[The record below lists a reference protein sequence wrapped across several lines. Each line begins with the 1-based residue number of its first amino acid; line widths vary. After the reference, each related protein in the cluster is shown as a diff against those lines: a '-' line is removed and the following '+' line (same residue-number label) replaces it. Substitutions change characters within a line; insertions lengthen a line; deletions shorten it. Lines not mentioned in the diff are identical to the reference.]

1 MTEASIPPQPTRS
14 LPDTAGSLPD
24 GGEAAGGGP
33 PAVPD
38 SDPDDLVIEDL
49 TDAAWPTV
57 APRICI
63 CTFSGE

>member
-1 MTEASIPPQPTRS
+1 MTKASIPTQPTRS
-14 LPDTAGSLPD
+14 LPYTARVLPD
-24 GGEAAGGGP
+24 GGEAADGGP
-33 PAVPD
+33 PAVAD

-49 TDAAWPTV
+49 TDAGWPTV